1 MDIHYQFF
9 VYFLLLI
16 LINFFLIKKNL
27 LIDSPNVDK
36 HKKKNF
42 FSQKVPKSLGLIIF
56 LFVSFNLNFNIYE
69 IYLIFCIFFL
79 GILSDI
85 KKLNSPKLRFF
96 LQSIIVLIFL
106 IYSGDLIQSTKV
118 PFIDHLLNLKFFSIL
133 LTLFCILIVINGSN
147 FIDGLNTL
155 CVGYYLSLV
164 IIFLFFQLNNLYD
177 FENIHLFT
185 SILFLIYLFNFFG
198 KSFLGDSGSYLLGF
212 LFSILLIDLHVT
224 KTNISPWFV
233 AVLLWYPAFEIL
245 FTIIRRSAKS
255 KNPFL
260 PDNRHF
266 HQLLYLYFKK
276 KYNFKTPL
284 INPLTANVINL
295 YNFFTFC
302 LACKYYN
309 FSIVMIIIF
318 FFNCLTYLIL
328 YLILNKNISK

>member
-1 MDIHYQFF
+1 MIIYYQFF
-9 VYFLLLI
+9 TYFFLLV

-27 LIDSPNVDK
+27 LIDSPNTDK
-36 HKKKNF
+36 HKKKIF

-56 LFVSFNLNFNIYE
+56 LFVIFNLNFNIYE
-69 IYLIFCIFFL
+69 IYLIFLIFFI

-96 LQSIIVLIFL
+96 FQSIIVFTFL

-118 PFIDHLLNLKFFSIL
+118 PFIDYLLNFKFFSVL

-155 CVGYYLSLV
+155 CVGYYLSLAL
-164 IIFLFFQLNNLYD
+164 IFLFFQLDNLYNSV
-177 FENIHLFT
+177 NIHLFT

-212 LFSILLIDLHVT
+212 LFSILLIDLHVS
-224 KTNISPWFV
+224 KINISPWFI
-233 AVLLWYPAFEIL
+233 AVLLWYPVFEIL
-245 FTIIRRSAKS
+245 FSIIRRSTKS

-276 KYNFKTPL
+276 KYNFKTPF
-284 INPLTANVINL
+284 INPLIANVINL

-302 LACKYYN
+302 LAFKYYN
-309 FSIVMIIIF
+309 FSIVMIFIF

>member
-1 MDIHYQFF
+1 MIIYYQFF
-9 VYFLLLI
+9 TYFFLLV

-27 LIDSPNVDK
+27 LIDSPNTDK
-36 HKKKNF
+36 HKKKIF

-56 LFVSFNLNFNIYE
+56 LFVIFNLNFNIYE
-69 IYLIFCIFFL
+69 IYLIFLIFFI

-96 LQSIIVLIFL
+96 IQSIIVFIFL

-118 PFIDHLLNLKFFSIL
+118 PFIDYLLNFKFFSIL

-155 CVGYYLSLV
+155 CVGYYLSLAV
-164 IIFLFFQLNNLYD
+164 IFLFFQLDNLYNSV
-177 FENIHLFT
+177 NIHLFT

-212 LFSILLIDLHVT
+212 LFSILLIDLHVS
-224 KTNISPWFV
+224 KINISPWFI
-233 AVLLWYPAFEIL
+233 AVLLWYPVFEIL
-245 FTIIRRSAKS
+245 FSIIRRSTKS

-284 INPLTANVINL
+284 INPLIANVINL

-302 LACKYYN
+302 LAFKYYN
-309 FSIVMIIIF
+309 LSIVMIFIF